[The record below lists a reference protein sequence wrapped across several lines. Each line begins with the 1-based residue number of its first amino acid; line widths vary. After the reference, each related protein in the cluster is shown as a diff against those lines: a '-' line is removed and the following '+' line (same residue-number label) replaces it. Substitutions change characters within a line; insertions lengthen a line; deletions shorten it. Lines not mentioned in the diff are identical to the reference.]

1 MVIPGGRGAIVKK
14 IDVTSAPVSNGSRYP
29 RPFVE
34 PCLNKLRRRLSVAA
48 GLKEIGIN
56 LLELGPGA

>member
-1 MVIPGGRGAIVKK
+1 MKK

-34 PCLNKLRRRLSVAA
+34 PCLNKFRRRLSVAA
-48 GLKEIGIN
+48 GLKKVGIN